1 MCFLRQTKH
10 LISATRY
17 KVGVAECGDAQ
28 QPEGKTWLLH
38 QLSFSWSF
46 LNATGTHPSERHYG
60 RGDAT
65 LESVPRSLSIPGNI
79 QAYYLEYEGR
89 PTKRFLGQRP
99 ELLKPR
105 LLSHG
110 AREGY
115 APRRELGGIC
125 YEGGVFFRRP
135 WAPGKCQLVHAREKG
150 ILLSI
155 AAGGEANEGGVVI
168 TWSVFCWS
176 CLCVCLK
183 FGFETR

>member
-1 MCFLRQTKH
+1 MPH
-10 LISATRY
+10 LSDEVQSGRGRMWRRPTTRREN
-17 KVGVAECGDAQ
+17 VALT
-28 QPEGKTWLLH
+28 PT
-38 QLSFSWSF
+38 FVF
-46 LNATGTHPSERHYG
+46 MIFPIYATGTHPSERHYG

-125 YEGGVFFRRP
+125 YEGGVFQAALSSWEMSISARQGEGDSAIYRGWRR
-135 WAPGKCQLVHAREKG
+135 G
-150 ILLSI
+150 
-155 AAGGEANEGGVVI
+155 
-168 TWSVFCWS
+168 
-176 CLCVCLK
+176 
-183 FGFETR
+183 